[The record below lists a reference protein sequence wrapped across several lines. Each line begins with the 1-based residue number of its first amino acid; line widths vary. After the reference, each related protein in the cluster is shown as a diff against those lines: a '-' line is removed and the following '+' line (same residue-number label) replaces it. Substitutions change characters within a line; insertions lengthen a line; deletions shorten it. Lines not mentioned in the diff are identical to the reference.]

1 MNKIF
6 LFFFNKIK
14 ASNFQQQMERF
25 KEIDYFNV
33 LVIAAGIILAILIR
47 YSLLGY
53 KSPDYIG
60 KVSHWYNFIKSYG
73 FSAFATNFSTYSP
86 PYLYLL
92 YLIIRINPDLPSLI
106 EVKLPG
112 LICDFLCAYY
122 VYRIVRV
129 KSTSSIL
136 PLTAGLAVLFAPTVI
151 LNSAYWGQADSI
163 YTAALVACIYYLV
176 TRKNWLSMLAYGIA
190 LSFKLQAIFL
200 APFLFAL
207 FLRKML
213 NWKELLLI
221 PFVLFLSLVP
231 SWIAGRPISDLLN
244 VYLNQSSQFETIT
257 MNAPSIYTWV
267 PPTKEVFN
275 LLYVPGILLGGVMAF
290 LLVVLIYKSKAELTP
305 STIIELSLISFML
318 IPFFLPKMHE
328 RYFFP
333 ADVISIAFAFYFP
346 EFFFI
351 PMAMSAISF
360 LSYEPYLFE
369 QTPVPFPMLTLGLLI
384 AICLLVRNV
393 ITNLFYTAEMDQTAV
408 E

>member
-14 ASNFQQQMERF
+14 ASNFQKQMERF
-25 KEIDYFNV
+25 KEVDYFNV

-60 KVSHWYNFIKSYG
+60 KVSHWYNFIKSNG

-92 YLIIRINPDLPSLI
+92 YLLIRINPGMSSLI
-106 EVKLPG
+106 GVKIPG
-112 LICDFLCAYY
+112 LICDFVCSYY
-122 VYRIVRV
+122 VYRIVKI
-129 KSTSSIL
+129 KSASSML
-136 PLTAGLAVLFAPTVI
+136 PSLAALAVLFAPTVI
-151 LNSAYWGQADSI
+151 LNSAYWGQDDSI
-163 YTAALVACIYYLV
+163 YTAAIAACIYFLIA
-176 TRKNWLSMLAYGIA
+176 RKNWLSMFAYGIA

-200 APFLFAL
+200 APVLFAL
-207 FLRKML
+207 FLRKIL

-221 PFVLFLSLVP
+221 PFVLLLSLVP

-257 MNAPSIYTWV
+257 MNAPTIYTWV
-267 PPTKEVFN
+267 PQTKEVFN

-290 LLVVLIYKSKAELTP
+290 LLVVVIYKSQAELTP
-305 STIIELSLISFML
+305 STILELSLVSFML

-346 EFFFI
+346 QFFFI
-351 PMAMSAISF
+351 PIMMSAVSF

-369 QTPVPFPMLTLGLLI
+369 QTPVPFPMLTLGLFI
-384 AICLLVRNV
+384 AVCILVRNV
-393 ITNLFYTAEMDQTAV
+393 ITNLYTSETNRAAIE
-408 E
+408 